1 MHLSTFSNAVLY
13 VFLAFSLF
21 GCSSQSIGSE
31 FVKLTEKNWDEF
43 VPQGKEV
50 DAIYGDYV
58 LRNDRIVVIIAKPS
72 PIRNANLTIRDVGG
86 YVLDLTSRNE
96 QNDQLGCYFPLAGKF
111 HFHSTEKIS
120 IVVDGQDTST
130 GDTKGKTITVNIAS
144 STGPSGQK
152 AILSYTLKDGAAWL
166 KIDHQITSGNKQLS
180 SKTFTDSIRADRSFQ
195 FSIDKSNQLF
205 MANDDYFRQCYGI
218 RIPSGKIAKG
228 NGRAALIHFSP
239 EKESTTRYLTSGSS
253 KLSVLGLHAQ
263 ASGTAVAPVTVNV
276 EDPRGGVRNA
286 IVEILNGTGSMLG
299 SARTGARGDVEF
311 ALPNGTYTAT
321 VDSIGQTKQTRRF
334 GVLNQRVVNIR
345 VKQESAPPIVSA
357 KITGED
363 GGSIPCKVAFY
374 GRNATADP
382 NYGPDSA
389 ANPVKNLF
397 YSHNGEFDLDI
408 EPGEYDVI
416 VSRGPEYDAEFMT
429 IKTKAGEVTKV
440 SATLKRVVK
449 TKGWVSTE
457 YHSHSSPSGD
467 NTSDQFGRV
476 LNLLGEHLEFAPCT
490 EHQRID
496 TYVPHIRRLNAE
508 KWLATCSGMELT
520 GNPLPLNHQ
529 NVFPLVH
536 KPRTQDGGGPRID
549 PNPVVQ
555 IERIAYWDNKSEK
568 VVQSN
573 HPNLIQMAGDA
584 NLDGVADNGFK
595 KMFDFMDVMEV
606 HPPQGIFNKPDS
618 LPVRGKRGNVIFN
631 WMQLLNQGYR
641 IIGVVNTDSH
651 YNYHGSGW
659 LRNFVKSSTDDAG
672 KIDTME
678 MVRNTKAGKVVMS
691 TGPFMEV
698 SLTPSMS
705 EQKVVFGPGDDA
717 LVKSG
722 KVILSVKVQCPNW
735 LDVNRVQVFVNGNAL
750 PELNFTRRG
759 NPNDFKNGIVKF
771 EKSIPVELSGDSHI
785 IVATLGEGLKLG
797 RVMGPNFGNNPP
809 CAVANPIFVDVDG
822 NGFQANGEKIG
833 SPFLFKK

>member
-1 MHLSTFSNAVLY
+1 MRPVP
-13 VFLAFSLF
+13 
-21 GCSSQSIGSE
+21 SI
-31 FVKLTEKNWDEF
+31 
-43 VPQGKEV
+43 
-50 DAIYGDYV
+50 
-58 LRNDRIVVIIAKPS
+58 
-72 PIRNANLTIRDVGG
+72 
-86 YVLDLTSRNE
+86 NE
-96 QNDQLGCYFPLAGKF
+96 
-111 HFHSTEKIS
+111 
-120 IVVDGQDTST
+120 
-130 GDTKGKTITVNIAS
+130 
-144 STGPSGQK
+144 
-152 AILSYTLKDGAAWL
+152 
-166 KIDHQITSGNKQLS
+166 
-180 SKTFTDSIRADRSFQ
+180 SIRTSHTSED
-195 FSIDKSNQLF
+195 
-205 MANDDYFRQCYGI
+205 
-218 RIPSGKIAKG
+218 
-228 NGRAALIHFSP
+228 
-239 EKESTTRYLTSGSS
+239 STLR
-253 KLSVLGLHAQ
+253 
-263 ASGTAVAPVTVNV
+263 
-276 EDPRGGVRNA
+276 
-286 IVEILNGTGSMLG
+286 
-299 SARTGARGDVEF
+299 
-311 ALPNGTYTAT
+311 
-321 VDSIGQTKQTRRF
+321 
-334 GVLNQRVVNIR
+334 
-345 VKQESAPPIVSA
+345 
-357 KITGED
+357 
-363 GGSIPCKVAFY
+363 
-374 GRNATADP
+374 
-382 NYGPDSA
+382 
-389 ANPVKNLF
+389 
-397 YSHNGEFDLDI
+397 
-408 EPGEYDVI
+408 
-416 VSRGPEYDAEFMT
+416 
-429 IKTKAGEVTKV
+429 
-440 SATLKRVVK
+440 
-449 TKGWVSTE
+449 
-457 YHSHSSPSGD
+457 
-467 NTSDQFGRV
+467 
-476 LNLLGEHLEFAPCT
+476 
-490 EHQRID
+490 
-496 TYVPHIRRLNAE
+496 

-651 YNYHGSGW
+651 YNFHGSGW

-785 IVATLGEGLKLG
+785 IVA
-797 RVMGPNFGNNPP
+797 NPWRRAKTWS
-809 CAVANPIFVDVDG
+809 CHGAQFR
-822 NGFQANGEKIG
+822 Q
-833 SPFLFKK
+833 